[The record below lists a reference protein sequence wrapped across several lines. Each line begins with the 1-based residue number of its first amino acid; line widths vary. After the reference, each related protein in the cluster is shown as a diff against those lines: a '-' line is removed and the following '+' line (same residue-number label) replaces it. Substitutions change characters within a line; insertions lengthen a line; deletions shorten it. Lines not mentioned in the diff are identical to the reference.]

1 MKKLLITAGILFSVL
16 WICLF
21 MNHITNEK
29 LISNYED
36 GIYEKNDFTFFG
48 FFEPYIAHYNQGNIE
63 YQNKN
68 YEKAI
73 EEYQKAI
80 NCHMPEDQ
88 ECLARINIALAMVI
102 PIDEDEINSQNIDET
117 IKKLEEASDIL
128 TEKGCAHEHDSNGHN
143 PDAQQLKED
152 IDDFI
157 ERLKEQKEEGSDDD
171 SQNPHQSGNA
181 QNGSDGDDKKQ
192 QLEEIQQQTQKEREE
207 EIAITENIGELY
219 NYDYGGA
226 CW

>member
-80 NCHMPEDQ
+80 KCHMPKDK

-117 IKKLEEASDIL
+117 IKKLEEARDVL
-128 TEKGCAHEHDSNGHN
+128 TEKGYAHEHDSNGHN

-157 ERLKEQKEEGSDDD
+157 ERLKEQKEAGSDDD

-192 QLEEIQQQTQKEREE
+192 QLEELQQQTQKEREE

-219 NYDYGGA
+219 NYDYDGA

>member
-1 MKKLLITAGILFSVL
+1 MKKLLITAGILFSIL
-16 WICLF
+16 WVCLF
-21 MNHITNEK
+21 MNHISNEK

-36 GIYEKNDFTFFG
+36 GIYEKNDFTLFG
-48 FFEPYIAHYNQGNIE
+48 FFEPYIAHYNLGNIE
-63 YQNKN
+63 YKNKN

-80 NCHMPEDQ
+80 KCHMPENQ
-88 ECLARINIALAMVI
+88 ECLARVNIALAMVI

-117 IKKLEEASDIL
+117 IKKLEDARDIL

-157 ERLKEQKEEGSDDD
+157 ERLKEQKEDSSDHDSQSAQQSDD
-171 SQNPHQSGNA
+171 A
-181 QNGSDGDDKKQ
+181 QNDSDDEDKKQ
-192 QLEEIQQQTQKEREE
+192 QLEELHQQTQKEREE
-207 EIAITENIGELY
+207 EIAITENIGQIY
-219 NYDYGGA
+219 NYDYDGA

>member
-1 MKKLLITAGILFSVL
+1 MKKFLISAGILFSIL
-16 WICLF
+16 WVCLF

-29 LISNYED
+29 LISNYEN
-36 GIYEKNDFTFFG
+36 GIYEKNNFTFFG

-63 YQNKN
+63 YKNKN

-80 NCHMPEDQ
+80 KCHMPKEK

-102 PIDEDEINSQNIDET
+102 PIDEDEVNSQNIDDT
-117 IKKLEEASDIL
+117 IKKLEEARDIL
-128 TEKGCAHEHDSNGHN
+128 TEKGCANENDSNGHN
-143 PDAQQLKED
+143 QDAQQLKED

-157 ERLKEQKEEGSDDD
+157 ERLKEQKENSSDQD
-171 SQNPHQSGNA
+171 SPDNQQPGDT
-181 QNGSDGDDKKQ
+181 QNGSDNDDKKQ
-192 QLEEIQQQTQKEREE
+192 QLEELQKQSQKERED
-207 EIAITENIGELY
+207 EIAISENIGEIYYY
-219 NYDYGGA
+219 NYFGA

>member
-1 MKKLLITAGILFSVL
+1 MKKLLITVGIVSGILWV
-16 WICLF
+16 CLF
-21 MNHITNEK
+21 MNHIANET

-36 GIYEKNDFTFFG
+36 GMYEKNDFTFFG
-48 FFEPYIAHYNQGNIE
+48 FFEPYISHYNQGNIE
-63 YQNKN
+63 FKNKN

-80 NCHMPEDQ
+80 KCHMPEDK

-117 IKKLEEASDIL
+117 IKKLEDAKDVL
-128 TEKGCAHEHDSNGHN
+128 TEKGCAHENDSNGHN
-143 PDAQQLKED
+143 QDAQQLKED

-157 ERLKEQKEEGSDDD
+157 ERLKEQKETGSDDA
-171 SQNPHQSGNA
+171 SQGTSQSGNS
-181 QNGSDGDDKKQ
+181 QNDSDDDDKKQ
-192 QLEEIQQQTQKEREE
+192 QLEELQQQTQKEREDE
-207 EIAITENIGELY
+207 LTIIENIDQLY
-219 NYDYGGA
+219 NYDYDGA

>member
-1 MKKLLITAGILFSVL
+1 MKRFLITVGIVSSIL
-16 WICLF
+16 WVCLF
-21 MNHITNEK
+21 MNHIANEK

-36 GIYEKNDFTFFG
+36 GIYKKNDFTFFV

-80 NCHMPEDQ
+80 KCHMPKNK

-102 PIDEDEINSQNIDET
+102 PIDEDEINSRNIDET
-117 IKKLEEASDIL
+117 IQQLEDARDVL
-128 TEKGCAHEHDSNGHN
+128 TEKGCAHENDSNGHN
-143 PDAQQLKED
+143 PYAQQLKED

-157 ERLKEQKEEGSDDD
+157 ERLKEQKETGSDDA
-171 SQNPHQSGNA
+171 SQGTSQSGNS
-181 QNGSDGDDKKQ
+181 QNDSDNDDKKQ
-192 QLEEIQQQTQKEREE
+192 QLEELHQQTQKERED
-207 EIAITENIGELY
+207 EIAITENIGQIY
-219 NYDYGGA
+219 NYDYDGA